1 MVADHVERAAHIH
14 EICHLHKRKPRRNN
28 IFIRVNINKAA
39 ELFPSGIRGLAGHLR
54 AFTDAQQDI
63 LQQLRLCGEAL
74 ADGLHGKFGLTVDER
89 AHDIADQKHQDQQA
103 DQQRNQHRADAQP
116 DQLSAKR
123 WGAYPVSASF
133 PHKNILAFLLFFLL

>member
-1 MVADHVERAAHIH
+1 M
-14 EICHLHKRKPRRNN
+14 L
-28 IFIRVNINKAA
+28 
-39 ELFPSGIRGLAGHLR
+39 GGHLR
-54 AFTDAQQDI
+54 AFTDAQLYI

-103 DQQRNQHRADAQP
+103 DQQRDQHRADAQP